1 MYPYEILHL
10 PISHTPA
17 IVIFCLTF
25 NSFNRFLLHI
35 FVILEATLKFFMFFT
50 LFFKLLSLSFSLTSH
65 SYLPHPSSIFSLNS
79 VNFIIYFLLRAVVIS
94 DGFTFVSS
102 KIFILRPITPL
113 VCVAS
118 FTLGSH
124 YTGSSSSSF
133 VCATPLNR
141 LSSPRSRSFRRIYF
155 ALLLRP
161 APSFFTR
168 ALLTVLVVPALPPFA
183 LSYLSSSHP
192 P

>member
-10 PISHTPA
+10 PISRTPA

-35 FVILEATLKFFMFFT
+35 FVILVATLKFFMFFT
-50 LFFKLLSLSFSLTSH
+50 LLFKLLSLSFSLTSH

-79 VNFIIYFLLRAVVIS
+79 VNSFILYFLLRAVVIS

-118 FTLGSH
+118 FTLGPH
-124 YTGSSSSSF
+124 YTGSSSF
-133 VCATPLNR
+133 VCATP
-141 LSSPRSRSFRRIYF
+141 P
-155 ALLLRP
+155 
-161 APSFFTR
+161 
-168 ALLTVLVVPALPPFA
+168 
-183 LSYLSSSHP
+183 
-192 P
+192 

>member
-10 PISHTPA
+10 PISRTPA

-35 FVILEATLKFFMFFT
+35 FVILEATLKFFTFFT

-65 SYLPHPSSIFSLNS
+65 SYLPHPSFIFSLNS
-79 VNFIIYFLLRAVVIS
+79 VNFIIYFLFRAVVIS

-161 APSFFTR
+161 APSFFTSHSPHSLSR
-168 ALLTVLVVPALPPFA
+168 PRSPALRSFVPFV
-183 LSYLSSSHP
+183 
-192 P
+192 